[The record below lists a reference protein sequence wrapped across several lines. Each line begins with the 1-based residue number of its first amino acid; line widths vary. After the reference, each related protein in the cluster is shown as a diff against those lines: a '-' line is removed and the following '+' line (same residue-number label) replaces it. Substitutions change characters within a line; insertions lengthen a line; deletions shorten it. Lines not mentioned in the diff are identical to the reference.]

1 MTGEIERTVHVVDD
15 DQGVRDGLSMLLRSA
30 RFAVETYSSGPAFL
44 ARAADLRPGCVLLD
58 IRMPEM
64 SGLELQQELRRR
76 RILLPVIVMTGHGDV
91 AVAVQAMK
99 AGAVDFVEKP
109 FDEDQL
115 LGLVEAALAAAAT
128 THRRARDAAEAAAL
142 VATLSHR
149 ERDVLDGLV
158 SGRSNK
164 QIAFD
169 LDISPRTVEIYRA
182 NMMEKLQART
192 VSAAVRV
199 AILAGVSVDEAG

>member
-1 MTGEIERTVHVVDD
+1 
-15 DQGVRDGLSMLLRSA
+15 
-30 RFAVETYSSGPAFL
+30 
-44 ARAADLRPGCVLLD
+44 
-58 IRMPEM
+58 M

-169 LDISPRTVEIYRA
+169 LDISPAPSKSIAPT
-182 NMMEKLQART
+182 
-192 VSAAVRV
+192 
-199 AILAGVSVDEAG
+199 